1 MLIDGIELAEGS
13 DVTNLTVATGLNFP
27 ANGSDGEFFL
37 KSDAGVYNLYIY
49 HSGSWNRVA
58 DEQSIQDT
66 LGYTPVNKAGDTMTG
81 ALVLSGAPTL
91 SLHAATKAYVDSV
104 AGSGGASS
112 FTVTGDVTGTLDG
125 GTDVLTLAASGVTAG
140 SYKQVTV
147 NLKGIVTGGSNPTT
161 LAGYGITD
169 ALSSSYV
176 PSWASITGKPS
187 FATVATSGLFA
198 DLNSKPTTLAGYGI
212 TDALNSSYVPSWS
225 TITGKP
231 TFATVATSGLY
242 SDLTGTPAAYSL
254 PTATNLVLGGV
265 KPDGTTISNVA
276 GVISTSASAIGL
288 GNVEDKSSSTI
299 RSEITSLNVTNAL
312 GFTPYNSTNPSGY
325 ISANQAITV
334 SGDVTGSGTTSLNLT
349 LANTAVTA
357 GSYGSATQTATYSV
371 NSKGQLIL
379 AGNVT
384 ITPAWSSIT
393 SKPTTLSGY
402 GITDAQALDADL
414 TAIAALAGTTG
425 FLKKTAANT
434 WALDTSV
441 YGTGTVTSVSFANG
455 NGFTGSIATNTTTP
469 AITVGTSIS
478 GMLKGLT
485 GAVVGASPGIDY
497 SVGTSALATGILKN
511 TNGGGAS
518 SLSIAIAADFPILN
532 QNTTGNAQTASQA
545 VATNITD
552 DTTTNTTVF
561 PTWVSTSSGAAG
573 QKTSSSKLTFNPST
587 GNLSSTT
594 FSGALA
600 GNASSAS
607 YSSAVSVAADA
618 ATASSVYPL
627 WVNATTGNIAPKV
640 SGGLSYVPSTSTLT
654 ATTFS
659 GALAGN
665 ASSASVASTVTTTA
679 DTATGTAV
687 YPVWTTAT
695 SGNLAHKTSG
705 GLSYVPSTG
714 ALTATSFVGALN
726 GNANSANRATNISG
740 GLIGSIPYQ
749 TAANTTALLAAGTAG
764 QILTSNGAAAPSWQA
779 PTVGAAAAGTLT
791 GTALAANVVSSSLT
805 SLGTVVGLTVANTIR
820 TPDVTGSTSSA
831 NITIQAGST
840 VTGNAGAAILRG
852 AQTAGANA
860 GKAFVIGGTAT
871 TTGAGGDV
879 IIDGGVG
886 GTGGA
891 GGAVNI
897 TGGAGENQG
906 GAITILGGTYNSAV
920 SSGAGNVT
928 LQGGN
933 TSNTGQ
939 TAAHAYVVGGQSTG
953 QGGKG
958 GNAVIQGGIGSNF
971 SGGYGGAIIFST
983 APTNTLVE
991 RIRILNSG
999 AISFG
1004 SSGTAI
1010 GNAGQVLMSNGNA
1023 APSWTNTPA
1032 LPGLTLTGV
1041 KNTIIDKGT
1050 IGTGTVTFD
1059 FAAGNVQRLQ
1069 VGGALTIT
1077 VTNWPASGNR
1087 GYMTFKLVNAGS
1099 AAITIT
1105 PTINWVKPDGTFTT
1119 SIATYMTAIG
1129 RTGLQSAG
1137 TDHMVWW
1144 TDDAGTT
1151 IYGKMI

>member
-1 MLIDGIELAEGS
+1 MLIDGIQLAEGS
-13 DVTNLTVATGLNFP
+13 DVSNLTVALGTSFP
-27 ANGSDGEFFL
+27 ANASNGEFFL
-37 KSDAGVYNLYIY
+37 KSDLGVYNLYIY
-49 HSGSWNRVA
+49 HSGAWNRVA
-58 DEQSIQDT
+58 DESSIQET

-187 FATVATSGLFA
+187 FATVATSGL
-198 DLNSKPTTLAGYGI
+198 
-212 TDALNSSYVPSWS
+212 
-225 TITGKP
+225 
-231 TFATVATSGLY
+231 Y

-312 GFTPYNSTNPSGY
+312 GFTPYNSTNPLGY

-371 NSKGQLIL
+371 NSKGQLTL

-402 GITDAQALDADL
+402 GITDAQALDAEL

-561 PTWVSTSSGAAG
+561 PTWVSVSSGTAG

-607 YSSAVSVAADA
+607 
-618 ATASSVYPL
+618 
-627 WVNATTGNIAPKV
+627 
-640 SGGLSYVPSTSTLT
+640 
-654 ATTFS
+654 
-659 GALAGN
+659 
-665 ASSASVASTVTTTA
+665 VASTVTTTA
-679 DTATGTAV
+679 DTVTSTSV
-687 YPVWTTAT
+687 YPVWATAT

-726 GNANSANRATNISG
+726 GNASSATNIGG

-749 TAANTTALLAAGTAG
+749 TAVNTTALLAAGTAG
-764 QILTSNGAAAPSWQA
+764 QLLTSNGAAAPSWQN
-779 PTVGAAAAGTLT
+779 PSFT
-791 GTALAANVVSSSLT
+791 
-805 SLGTVVGLTVANTIR
+805 
-820 TPDVTGSTSSA
+820 
-831 NITIQAGST
+831 
-840 VTGNAGAAILRG
+840 
-852 AQTAGANA
+852 
-860 GKAFVIGGTAT
+860 
-871 TTGAGGDV
+871 
-879 IIDGGVG
+879 
-886 GTGGA
+886 
-891 GGAVNI
+891 
-897 TGGAGENQG
+897 
-906 GAITILGGTYNSAV
+906 
-920 SSGAGNVT
+920 NVT
-928 LQGGN
+928 L
-933 TSNTGQ
+933 S
-939 TAAHAYVVGGQSTG
+939 
-953 QGGKG
+953 
-958 GNAVIQGGIGSNF
+958 GI
-971 SGGYGGAIIFST
+971 
-983 APTNTLVE
+983 
-991 RIRILNSG
+991 NSS
-999 AISFG
+999 I
-1004 SSGTAI
+1004 
-1010 GNAGQVLMSNGNA
+1010 V
-1023 APSWTNTPA
+1023 
-1032 LPGLTLTGV
+1032 
-1041 KNTIIDKGT
+1041 DKGT
-1050 IGTGTVTFD
+1050 VTTGTVICNLSN
-1059 FAAGNVQRLQ
+1059 ANVFRLQ
-1069 VGGALTIT
+1069 VGGPLTLT
-1077 VTNWPASGNR
+1077 VTSWPASGLR
-1087 GYMTFKLVNAGS
+1087 LYAAFKLVNAGS
-1099 AAITIT
+1099 SAVTIT

-1129 RTGLQSAG
+1129 RTGLQTSG
-1137 TDHMVWW
+1137 TDHMIWW
-1144 TDDAGTT
+1144 SDDAGTT